1 MGVVYKAE
9 DTRLH
14 RAVALKFL
22 PENLARDSERRQ
34 RLWSEARAAARVTHP
49 NACRLYDI
57 AEEDGRLM
65 LVMELVEGESLAR
78 RIARGAVPV
87 KETAQIVLGI
97 LAALEALHKSGI
109 VHRDLKPENILLAAE
124 GVKVL
129 DFGIAKHVSEEGA
142 DGEATLTGMTLPGE
156 FLGTPRY
163 ASPEQFRGGAVDAH
177 SDIFSVG
184 AIVFEMLAPKPAF
197 RAQGAGAVARG
208 TVRER
213 GEDGRGRPRGAAAQ
227 GIETTAHA
235 RALRRMIVL
244 PFRLL
249 RTREEIQFLC
259 HSLPEAISI
268 SLAEVENLTVRSSLA
283 AARYESSAPDFQTIG
298 KEAEVDVILTGAL
311 LPVGEQ
317 LRLTTQLVEAP
328 SGTLLWSH
336 SSQATVRELLELHDD
351 LVQRVM
357 DALLPSLSAGER
369 AAPQRDRAANPT
381 AYRLYLEANEAG
393 RRWDNLPEAIRQ
405 YEECLRL
412 DPKYAAAWARL
423 GRARWL
429 WDKYSFG
436 SQEGLRS
443 AEEAFQKAL
452 ALNPELPLTHHLYT
466 HLQVDQ
472 GRALDA
478 LRRLLQ
484 RVRVRRSDAELFSG
498 LGHVSRY
505 CGLLQEALVAHQEA
519 RRLDPQIATTVNHT
533 YFMLGEYGK
542 ALEHSSSDYG
552 YGEGMIL
559 AMLGRQEE
567 AIRALREYERTK
579 PPRLGMLYLTS
590 LRALLEGKREE
601 SLEASRELMKATFRD
616 PEGIYYLAR
625 QLGFLGAR
633 EEALETLRRAVERGF
648 FCYPAMVRD
657 PWLDGMRG
665 DEEFS
670 RVLNH
675 AHELHREAQRT
686 FVEGGGEALLGVARA

>member
-1 MGVVYKAE
+1 
-9 DTRLH
+9 
-14 RAVALKFL
+14 
-22 PENLARDSERRQ
+22 
-34 RLWSEARAAARVTHP
+34 
-49 NACRLYDI
+49 
-57 AEEDGRLM
+57 
-65 LVMELVEGESLAR
+65 
-78 RIARGAVPV
+78 
-87 KETAQIVLGI
+87 
-97 LAALEALHKSGI
+97 
-109 VHRDLKPENILLAAE
+109 
-124 GVKVL
+124 
-129 DFGIAKHVSEEGA
+129 
-142 DGEATLTGMTLPGE
+142 
-156 FLGTPRY
+156 
-163 ASPEQFRGGAVDAH
+163 
-177 SDIFSVG
+177 
-184 AIVFEMLAPKPAF
+184 
-197 RAQGAGAVARG
+197 
-208 TVRER
+208 
-213 GEDGRGRPRGAAAQ
+213 
-227 GIETTAHA
+227 
-235 RALRRMIVL
+235 
-244 PFRLL
+244 
-249 RTREEIQFLC
+249 
-259 HSLPEAISI
+259 
-268 SLAEVENLTVRSSLA
+268 
-283 AARYESSAPDFQTIG
+283 
-298 KEAEVDVILTGAL
+298 
-311 LPVGEQ
+311 
-317 LRLTTQLVEAP
+317 
-328 SGTLLWSH
+328 
-336 SSQATVRELLELHDD
+336 
-351 LVQRVM
+351 VM

-443 AEEAFQKAL
+443 AEDAFQKAL

-552 YGEGMIL
+552 YGDGMIL

-579 PPRLGMLYLTS
+579 PWRLGMLYLTS

-675 AHELHREAQRT
+675 AHELHREAQRA